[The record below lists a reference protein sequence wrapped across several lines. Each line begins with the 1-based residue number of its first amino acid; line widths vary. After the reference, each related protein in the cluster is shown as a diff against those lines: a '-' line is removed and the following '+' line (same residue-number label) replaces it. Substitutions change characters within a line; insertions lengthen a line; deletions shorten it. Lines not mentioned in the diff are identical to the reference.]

1 MNTIV
6 VPECIVDKIE
16 ALNALVTDQS
26 RGIKAADAA
35 KFIGMDI
42 DCYRIAAQRGA
53 LPYAIGSHKTA
64 DGNAFIKTETL
75 PFYLHQMN
83 LNGIELM
90 RLIEP

>member
-1 MNTIV
+1 MSTIV

-16 ALNALVTDQS
+16 ALNALVTDQP

-35 KFIGMDI
+35 RFIGMDV

-53 LPYAIGSHKTA
+53 LPYAIGSRKTA

-90 RLIEP
+90 RLIEK

>member
-1 MNTIV
+1 MSTIV

-16 ALNALVTDQS
+16 ALNALVTDQPRS
-26 RGIKAADAA
+26 IKAADAA
-35 KFIGMDI
+35 RFIGMDV

-53 LPYAIGSHKTA
+53 LPYAIGARKTT

-83 LNGIELM
+83 LNGVELM
-90 RLIEP
+90 RMIEK

>member
-1 MNTIV
+1 MAKV
-6 VPECIVDKIE
+6 DVPECIVEKIN
-16 ALNALVTDQS
+16 ALNALVRDQP

-35 KFIGMDI
+35 RFIGMDV

-53 LPYAIGSHKTA
+53 LPYAIGSRKTT

-83 LNGIELM
+83 LSGVELM
-90 RLIEP
+90 RLLEQ

>member
-1 MNTIV
+1 MTKV
-6 VPECIVDKIE
+6 DVPECIVEKIN
-16 ALNALVTDQS
+16 ALNALVSDQP

-35 KFIGMDI
+35 RFIGMDV

-53 LPYAIGSHKTA
+53 LPYAIGSRKTA

-83 LNGIELM
+83 LNGVELM
-90 RLIEP
+90 RLLEQ

>member
-1 MNTIV
+1 MSTIV

-16 ALNALVTDQS
+16 ALNALVTDQP

-35 KFIGMDI
+35 KFIGMDV

-53 LPYAIGSHKTA
+53 LPYAIGARKTA

-83 LNGIELM
+83 LNGVELM
-90 RLIEP
+90 RLIKK

>member
-1 MNTIV
+1 MSTIV

-16 ALNALVTDQS
+16 ALNALVTDQP

-35 KFIGMDI
+35 KFIGMDV

-53 LPYAIGSHKTA
+53 LPYAVGARKTA

-83 LNGIELM
+83 LNGVELM
-90 RLIEP
+90 RLIEK